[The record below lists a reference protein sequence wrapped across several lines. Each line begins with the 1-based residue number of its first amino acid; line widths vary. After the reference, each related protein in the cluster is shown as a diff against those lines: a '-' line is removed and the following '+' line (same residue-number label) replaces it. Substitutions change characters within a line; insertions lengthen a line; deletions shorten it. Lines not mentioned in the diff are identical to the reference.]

1 MQTKTDKAKGK
12 QIQTLPLEDVLRALD
27 SQIQISKGRS
37 SYFGVLTPDALT
49 EKIINATDHMSFSV
63 DYDKL
68 HLILQDAMSPKLSG
82 KTNGGLLYM
91 KQKIREMIKNAN

>member
-1 MQTKTDKAKGK
+1 
-12 QIQTLPLEDVLRALD
+12 
-27 SQIQISKGRS
+27 
-37 SYFGVLTPDALT
+37 
-49 EKIINATDHMSFSV
+49 MSFSV